1 VTDESPPP
9 FVPTAL
15 QDEPAS
21 HALVFLALEDRGE
34 LTVAQLQ
41 RQTGLSERTIRAAL
55 RRLRTAGIVEQRHAA
70 TDGPRRQ
77 TYAVVQRLSYRSG

>member
-1 VTDESPPP
+1 VTDDSPPP

-15 QDEPAS
+15 KDEPVS

-41 RQTGLSERTIRAAL
+41 RQTGLGERTIRAAL
-55 RRLRTAGIVEQRHAA
+55 RTLRSAGIVKQRPAA
-70 TDGPRRQ
+70 TDDPRRQ
-77 TYAVVQRLSYRSG
+77 TYAIV